1 MDNESARSAD
11 DSQEPR
17 PQTDVQ
23 GATGSDAQGT
33 PPYPIGLNPP
43 LPPKQPTSTPTSP
56 PHSPRSNGSHSSHGA
71 NPKLRSSRGTSM
83 QDVLELRKH
92 PLKSFSDPFDGKHGG
107 EAAAAAVVEGVASS
121 LHCPITKQLMTDP
134 VFTMDG
140 QVTKTLILTFTLT
153 LILTLTLT
161 LTVTPTL
168 PLPLP
173 LTQTR
178 RMSAPL
184 SRHGSRRTTPRPPP
198 ASRYPPISVS
208 PLPLTQ
214 TFPLSRAPTL
224 ARQAAPLQEASRQR
238 ACTRYGAQRGGG
250 AGRSEAGGGE
260 GERDG
265 GGAVSGA
272 GAGGGGGGGRRGR
285 AWGPTGPCR
294 RTS

>member
-1 MDNESARSAD
+1 MENESARSAD
-11 DSQEPR
+11 DSQQLR

-71 NPKLRSSRGTSM
+71 NPKLRSSCGTSM

-140 QVTKTLILTFTLT
+140 QVTKTLILTLTLT
-153 LILTLTLT
+153 LILTLALTT
-161 LTVTPTL
+161 LTVTPTS
-168 PLPLP
+168 P
-173 LTQTR
+173 
-178 RMSAPL
+178 
-184 SRHGSRRTTPRPPP
+184 
-198 ASRYPPISVS
+198 YPYPKPKPDV
-208 PLPLTQ
+208 
-214 TFPLSRAPTL
+214 
-224 ARQAAPLQEASRQR
+224 
-238 ACTRYGAQRGGG
+238 
-250 AGRSEAGGGE
+250 
-260 GERDG
+260 
-265 GGAVSGA
+265 
-272 GAGGGGGGGRRGR
+272 
-285 AWGPTGPCR
+285 
-294 RTS
+294 